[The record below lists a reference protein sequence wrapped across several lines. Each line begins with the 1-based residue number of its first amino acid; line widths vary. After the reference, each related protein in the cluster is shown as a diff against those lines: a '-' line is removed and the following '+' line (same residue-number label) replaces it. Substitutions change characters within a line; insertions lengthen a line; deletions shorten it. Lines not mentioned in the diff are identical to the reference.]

1 MGVEMS
7 LSILMSNARYPNEE
21 VTYIMKLY
29 TKTYEEVFKIILD
42 TSANGV
48 AFVLWDCIRFLQ
60 NSQDEQLKKKAK
72 CVLGITASGVSV
84 HGQSALFLF
93 VLC

>member
-1 MGVEMS
+1 MVLLLYCEIA
-7 LSILMSNARYPNEE
+7 LDFCKILKMNN
-21 VTYIMKLY
+21 
-29 TKTYEEVFKIILD
+29 
-42 TSANGV
+42 
-48 AFVLWDCIRFLQ
+48 
-60 NSQDEQLKKKAK
+60 LKKKAK